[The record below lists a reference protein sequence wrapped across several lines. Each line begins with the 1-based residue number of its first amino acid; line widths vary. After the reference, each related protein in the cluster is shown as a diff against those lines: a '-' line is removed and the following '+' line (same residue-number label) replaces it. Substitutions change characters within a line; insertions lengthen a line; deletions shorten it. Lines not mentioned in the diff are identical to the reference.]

1 LVTDVYDAGAEGSV
15 KIGIA
20 VFIIGALVVGAFA
33 QSNAGSG
40 RWEVLT
46 AWGQLPAGSTWGAA
60 SQVSTTPEGQ
70 IVVFRRMVPS
80 FFVFNPDGS
89 FVKSWGDVPYR
100 LAHGIRIDKDG
111 FIWVTDNTDNF
122 IQKFSP
128 DGKLLMTVG
137 RKGMAGD
144 NASQDAFDGPADVFV
159 APNGDFY
166 VADGYRN
173 SRVVQFSKEG
183 KFIRI
188 IGGTK
193 GSEPGQ
199 FNLPHSVVL
208 DSKGRLIVA
217 DAENNRIQVFDSSGK
232 FLEQWTDF
240 IAKPRG
246 SLYITAD
253 DTLYVSH
260 VDAEAISV
268 MKNGKV
274 VDIIR
279 GVGGRPHGMTLDREG
294 NIYVSFPLTQGVKK
308 IAKK

>member
-1 LVTDVYDAGAEGSV
+1 MKWV
-15 KIGIA
+15 IA
-20 VFIIGALVVGAFA
+20 ILTIAALGVGAFA
-33 QSNAGSG
+33 QSTPVTNPN
-40 RWEVLT
+40 WEVL
-46 AWGQLPAGSTWGAA
+46 ASWGQLPAGSNWGQP
-60 SQVSTTPEGQ
+60 SQVATTPEGQ
-70 IVVFRRMVPS
+70 IVVFRRTLPS

-89 FVKSWGDVPYR
+89 FVKAWGDTAYK

-111 FIWVTDNTDNF
+111 FIWITDNSDNF
-122 IQKFSP
+122 VQKFSA
-128 DGKLLMTVG
+128 DGKLLLTVG
-137 RKGMAGD
+137 RKGAAGD
-144 NASQDAFDGPADVFV
+144 NTSQDAFDGPADVFV

-208 DSKGRLIVA
+208 DSKGRVIVA
-217 DAENNRIQVFDSSGK
+217 DAENSRIQVFDSNGK
-232 FLEQWTDF
+232 FLEQWNDF

-246 SLYITAD
+246 ALYITAD

-268 MKNGKV
+268 VKNGKV
-274 VDIIR
+274 VEVIR
-279 GVGGRPHGMTLDREG
+279 GVGGRPHGMTPDRAG
-294 NIYVSFPLTQGVKK
+294 NIYVTFPLTSGVKK
-308 IAKK
+308 ILKK

>member
-1 LVTDVYDAGAEGSV
+1 MKRV
-15 KIGIA
+15 IA
-20 VFIIGALVVGAFA
+20 ILTTVALGVGAFA
-33 QSNAGSG
+33 QSNPATNAN
-40 RWEVLT
+40 WEVL
-46 AWGQLPAGSTWGAA
+46 ASWGQLPAGSNWGQP
-60 SQVSTTPEGQ
+60 SQVATTPEGQ

-80 FFVFNPDGS
+80 FFVFNPDGT
-89 FVKSWGDVPYR
+89 FVKSWGDTPYK

-111 FIWVTDNTDNF
+111 FIWVTDNSDNF
-122 IQKFSP
+122 VQKFSA
-128 DGKLLMTVG
+128 DGKLLLTVG
-137 RKGMAGD
+137 RKGAAGD
-144 NASQDAFDGPADVFV
+144 NTSQDAFDGPADVFV

-199 FNLPHSVVL
+199 FNLPHAVVL
-208 DSKGRLIVA
+208 DSKGRVIVA
-217 DAENNRIQVFDSSGK
+217 DAENSRIQVFDSNGK
-232 FLEQWTDF
+232 FLEQWNDF

-246 SLYITAD
+246 ALYITAD

-268 MKNGKV
+268 VKNGKV
-274 VDIIR
+274 VEVIR
-279 GVGGRPHGMTLDREG
+279 GVGGRPHGMTLDRAG
-294 NIYVSFPLTQGVKK
+294 NIYVTFPLTSGVKK
-308 IAKK
+308 IVKK